1 MLFIQQGVLVLPV
14 KITENQL
21 KLVWQFL
28 KKLNIKL
35 LYDPAIPLLGICP
48 RELKTYVHT
57 KICT

>member
-1 MLFIQQGVLVLPV
+1 MLFIQQGVLVMPV
-14 KITENQL
+14 KITDNQL
-21 KLVWQFL
+21 KIVWQFL
-28 KKLNIKL
+28 IKLNIKL